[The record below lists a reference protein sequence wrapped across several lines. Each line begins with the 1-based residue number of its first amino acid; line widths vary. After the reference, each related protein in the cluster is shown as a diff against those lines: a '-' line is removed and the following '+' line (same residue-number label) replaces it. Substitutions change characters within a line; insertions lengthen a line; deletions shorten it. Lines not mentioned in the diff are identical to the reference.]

1 MEIQKINHLILFSEE
16 IVNMRKYLAL
26 IKGGFLEGIAYK
38 ENFLTGLLAKFC
50 SGCSFLLCMEK
61 YFFISYGD

>member
-1 MEIQKINHLILFSEE
+1 
-16 IVNMRKYLAL
+16 MRKYLAL

-38 ENFLTGLLAKFC
+38 ENFLTRFAGKFC
-50 SGCSFLLCMEK
+50 TGCSLLLCMEK

>member
-1 MEIQKINHLILFSEE
+1 
-16 IVNMRKYLAL
+16 MRKYLAL

-38 ENFLTGLLAKFC
+38 ENFL
-50 SGCSFLLCMEK
+50 EK

>member
-38 ENFLTGLLAKFC
+38 
-50 SGCSFLLCMEK
+50 
-61 YFFISYGD
+61 